1 MKLLYNWL
9 REYVDIP
16 YGPEELVEVLENLG
30 MEVEEYRYLGQ
41 GLRGKVVVGEILE
54 ARDHPERKG
63 LRLIKVAVGREAVE
77 MVTGAHGMDVGVK
90 AVFALEGAQ
99 LPGGLVVEKR
109 EIGGFPSY
117 GMPLSEK
124 ELGIGEKADE
134 VLILPRNFRAG
145 DDPLPHLGL
154 DDWLYDLYITPNR
167 PDLLGV
173 IGIAFD
179 LRAVCGGE
187 LRLPSFEVE
196 ESEEAGV
203 PDFEIADYE
212 SCPRFTLRR
221 MKGIKV
227 GESPDWL
234 RWRLYLIG
242 QRPLNNVVDV
252 SNYVLFET
260 GHPTHIYDAA
270 KIEGNLVIRRSRKG
284 EKILSLD
291 GVERQL
297 PEGVPVIAD
306 SRGPQALAGIIGGEH
321 SAVSEETREVLLES
335 AYFRP
340 ELVRMWSQKL
350 GVRTESS
357 QRFERGAD
365 PGFPPEA
372 SARVAQL
379 LLQLAGGI
387 AGPIKDDF
395 RELPRP
401 TGVLLRKDYPSRL
414 LGVDIPSEKTFGV
427 LTGLGFKVEDR
438 GETFYVEI
446 PTRRRDISIEAD
458 LVEEVGRVYGYGN
471 IPGRV
476 ESSGGFLG
484 KKPRDLRHRVRDIV
498 ARLGFQEVQ
507 SLEFVSEREVKA
519 FSAEEFAAKI
529 MNPLTEQFSY
539 VRPLLLMGLL
549 NVASINQR
557 RGVRDVRAFQ
567 VGKEFIYRGPD
578 ELPEEREVLCA
589 IASGRLEKNWLEK
602 ERELDFYDI
611 KGLLSRLLDE
621 LGCEYGIE
629 ESEIPYL
636 DYGASVT
643 VNGKKCGWIGRLK
656 EEIAELYDLKFPL
669 FAMEVEIAV
678 LEGCEKGRV
687 EIPRYPPVKRDI
699 SVLMDED
706 VPYAELERLIYKVD
720 SPLLTGI
727 RVIDVYRGKPLPE
740 GKKSITVGLVFLH
753 RERTLQDEEVDEE
766 VEKIVEILAK
776 EGYIIRGY
784 EGGIRRS

>member
-1 MKLLYNWL
+1 MKLLYSWL

-16 YGPEELVEVLENLG
+16 YSPEELVEVLENLG

-54 ARDHPERKG
+54 SRRHPEKSS
-63 LRLIKVAVGREAVE
+63 LRLIKVAVGRETVE
-77 MVTGAHGMDVGVK
+77 MVTGAPGMDVGVK

-109 EIGGFPSY
+109 DIGGYPSC

-134 VLILPRNFRAG
+134 VLLLPANFKAG
-145 DDPLPHLGL
+145 DDPLPYLGL
-154 DDWLYDLYITPNR
+154 DDWIYDLYITPNR

-173 IGIAFD
+173 IGIALD
-179 LRAVCGGE
+179 LKAVCGGE

-196 ESEEAGV
+196 ENEEVGF
-203 PDFEIADYE
+203 PDFEIVDYE
-212 SCPRFTLRR
+212 ACPRFTLRR
-221 MKGIKV
+221 IRGIQV

-270 KIEGNLVIRRSRKG
+270 KIEGNLVIRRSLKG
-284 EKILSLD
+284 ENILTLD

-306 SRGPQALAGIIGGEH
+306 SGGPQAIAGIIGGEH
-321 SAVSEETREVLLES
+321 SAVSEGTREVLLES

-350 GVRTESS
+350 GIRTESS

-365 PGFPPEA
+365 PGFPPDA

-379 LLQLAGGI
+379 LLKLAGGV
-387 AGPIKDDF
+387 AGPVKDDF
-395 RELPRP
+395 SELPRP
-401 TGVLLRKDYPSRL
+401 SRVFLRKDYPSRL
-414 LGVDIPSEKTFGV
+414 LGVDIPEEKTHDI
-427 LTGLGFKVEDR
+427 LAGLGFKVEDR
-438 GETFYVEI
+438 GEAFYVEV

-458 LVEEVGRVYGYGN
+458 LVEEVGRIYGYGN
-471 IPGRV
+471 IPGKV
-476 ESSGGFLG
+476 ESSGEFLG
-484 KKPRDLRHRVRDIV
+484 KKPRDLRHRVREIV
-498 ARLGFQEVQ
+498 SRLGFQEVQ
-507 SLEFVSEREVKA
+507 SLEFVSEREIKA
-519 FSAEEFAAKI
+519 FSAEDIAVRI
-529 MNPLTEQFSY
+529 MNPLTEQFSC
-539 VRPLLLMGLL
+539 VRPLLMMGLL
-549 NVASINQR
+549 NVVSINQR
-557 RGVRDVRAFQ
+557 RGVRDVRIFQ
-567 VGKEFIYRGPD
+567 VGKEFRYRGSE

-589 IASGRLEKNWLEK
+589 VASGRLEKNWLEK
-602 ERELDFYDI
+602 ERELDFYDV
-611 KGLLSRLLDE
+611 KGLLTRLLEE
-621 LGCEYGIE
+621 LGCGYDIE
-629 ESEIPYL
+629 ESDLPYL
-636 DYGASVT
+636 DYGAAVT
-643 VNGKKCGWIGRLK
+643 VNGKRCGWIGRLK

-669 FAMEVEIAV
+669 YVLEVEIAS
-678 LEGCEKGRV
+678 LEPCEKGPV

-699 SVLMDED
+699 SVLMDEE
-706 VPYAELERLIYKVD
+706 VPYRELERLIRKA
-720 SPLLTGI
+720 SSSLLVEI

-740 GKKSITVGLVFLH
+740 GKKSITVGLLYQH
-753 RERTLQDEEVDEE
+753 MERTLQDEEVDGE

-784 EGGIRRS
+784 EGGVRRS